1 MEEVMDTIMSGEAI
15 KEEVASFLLALR
27 EKGPTVAEITGAA
40 RIMRRFV
47 VGIKSNHTVVLDTCG
62 TGGDKSGTFNI
73 STCTAFVVAGAG
85 VAVAKHGNRSV
96 SGKCGSADILEGL
109 GVKLDIP
116 AERVEQCLNEVGIAF
131 LFAQRHHPAMKNVA
145 AIRKELGVETIFNV
159 LGPLTNPAQATHQ
172 MIGVYHRRL
181 VEPMARV
188 LSNLGL
194 RKALVVHGSDGL
206 DEITTTGPTH
216 FCEYNG
222 VDLLS
227 YDISPEEIGL
237 PVASPEELKG
247 GDLDENLRIFRA
259 ILDGEQGPRRDI
271 VLLNAAYALYISE
284 KVTSIE
290 DGLRLAAAS
299 VDDGKARAKLEAL
312 KEFTHAE

>member
-15 KEEVASFLLALR
+15 KEEVASFLIALR

-47 VGIKSNHTVVLDTCG
+47 VGIKSDHKVVLDTCG

-96 SGKCGSADILEGL
+96 SSKCGSADILEGL
-109 GVKLDIP
+109 GVNLDIP
-116 AERVEQCLNEVGIAF
+116 AERVEQCLNDVGIAF

-194 RKALVVHGSDGL
+194 RRALVVHGSDGL

-222 VDLLS
+222 EDLLS

-237 PVASPEELKG
+237 PVASPEDLKG
-247 GDLDENLRIFRA
+247 GNLDENLRIFSA

-271 VLLNAAYALYISE
+271 VLLNAAYALYLSE

-299 VDDGKARAKLEAL
+299 VDDGRARAKLEAL